1 MGSETGKKVPY
12 PIIDTDPRFT
22 RVVKYCRG
30 IDFLGGVAVAA
41 AGPGLM
47 YWFEKFQPSGN
58 SGAPLRAAMKA
69 AGGIGIIAGFLHMY
83 TQSSMRFLGYK
94 ENSRE
99 IKKFRKEY
107 AQLKAQGKTMEGL
120 SILTPDLQAVAARYS
135 TNSILNVG
143 ILPWFNV
150 VSHPYHGQ
158 SEGVIPKEDL

>member
-1 MGSETGKKVPY
+1 MSSETGKKVPY

-69 AGGIGIIAGFLHMY
+69 AGGIGLIAGFLHMY
-83 TQSSMRFLGYK
+83 TQSSSKSLH
-94 ENSRE
+94 
-99 IKKFRKEY
+99 
-107 AQLKAQGKTMEGL
+107 
-120 SILTPDLQAVAARYS
+120 TPS
-135 TNSILNVG
+135 
-143 ILPWFNV
+143 LP
-150 VSHPYHGQ
+150 
-158 SEGVIPKEDL
+158 